1 MMRLNLKYV
10 LTSLI
15 LMVTCVTLMLW
26 SRCGDLVRTFP
37 KRFYGNY
44 WLTLDNDVRSLSH
57 VINDVRLNFVASQY
71 QITEAVEIDCVINQ
85 EYSIGC
91 RREGDEIYMPFSFIK
106 KYFEVYGALNNIDG
120 ISHFDWS
127 HSYGKV
133 NLPRTIYDSKGIFM
147 YFENYNVE
155 VRDRVKCISASAN
168 VPISTQWES
177 QGYFYAT
184 QIAQFGL
191 SHYSKN
197 LTEPEPTR
205 KVLENGET
213 SQSNWIIPRNSS
225 LNRNISFN
233 YTSVVNFNTTNQFDS
248 AIYLEMD
255 HVLDLLLS
263 VDLFLTPN
271 SSLMVTMQ
279 NRESQQ
285 TYYLHYILADFSLT
299 VQDANIYHGIGMSAV
314 NRWKHLARDLFI
326 DVQKG
331 VVALYAN
338 RKLKMRRSELKVTR
352 IAFLG
357 SGSFD
362 NLTLATSEHIQHFID
377 AAEWFVR
384 HQNQSTGGWAIPVKR
399 RLASGFDDLPR
410 GWYSAMSQGHAIS
423 LLARAF
429 YHSGGN
435 RKYLK
440 SAVNALKPFRVPS
453 AQGGVL
459 GKFMEILPWY
469 EEYPTTPGSF
479 VLNGFIYS
487 LLGLYD
493 LHQVA
498 PKTKG
503 GKEAGILF
511 DQGMESLKKML
522 TIFDTGSGSVYD
534 LRHFTLG
541 VAPNIARWDYHVTHV
556 NQLLLLATIDD
567 DPIFSQVTI
576 TGDNLN

>member
-1 MMRLNLKYV
+1 M
-10 LTSLI
+10 
-15 LMVTCVTLMLW
+15 
-26 SRCGDLVRTFP
+26 
-37 KRFYGNY
+37 
-44 WLTLDNDVRSLSH
+44 
-57 VINDVRLNFVASQY
+57 
-71 QITEAVEIDCVINQ
+71 EIDCVINQ

-91 RREGDEIYMPFSFIK
+91 RKEGDEVYMPFSFIK
-106 KYFEVYGALNNIDG
+106 KYFEVYGSLSSVDG
-120 ISHFDWS
+120 MPHFDWN
-127 HSYGKV
+127 HSFGKV

-155 VRDRVKCISASAN
+155 VRDRVKCVSASAG
-168 VPISTQWES
+168 VPITTQWNSE
-177 QGYFYAT
+177 GYFYAT

-205 KVLENGET
+205 RILEDGENN
-213 SQSNWIIPRNSS
+213 QANWSIPKNSS
-225 LNRNISFN
+225 ITRCAAVNHS
-233 YTSVVNFNTTNQFDS
+233 TVVNFTTTSLFES
-248 AIYLEMD
+248 AIQLEMD
-255 HVLDLLLS
+255 HALDLLLS
-263 VDLFLTPN
+263 VDIFLKPN

-285 TYYLHYILADFSLT
+285 IYYLHYIIADFSLT
-299 VQDANIYHGIGMSAV
+299 VQDANIYHGIGVGAV

-338 RKLKMRRSELKVTR
+338 RKLKIRRSELKVIK

-362 NLTLATSEHIQHFID
+362 NLTLSTSEHIQHFYD
-377 AAEWFVR
+377 ASEWFVR
-384 HQNQSTGGWAIPVKR
+384 HQNVSTGGWAIPVKR
-399 RLASGFDDLPR
+399 KLASGFEDLAR

-440 SAVNALKPFRVPS
+440 AAVNALKPFKVPS
-453 AQGGVL
+453 TQGGVL
-459 GKFMEILPWY
+459 AKFMGILPWY
-469 EEYPTTPGSF
+469 EEYPTTPASF

-503 GKEAGILF
+503 GKEAGLLY

-534 LRHFTLG
+534 LRHFSLG
-541 VAPNIARWDYHVTHV
+541 VAPNIARWYV
-556 NQLLLLATIDD
+556 NDSLI
-567 DPIFSQVTI
+567 SS
-576 TGDNLN
+576 

>member
-1 MMRLNLKYV
+1 
-10 LTSLI
+10 
-15 LMVTCVTLMLW
+15 
-26 SRCGDLVRTFP
+26 
-37 KRFYGNY
+37 
-44 WLTLDNDVRSLSH
+44 
-57 VINDVRLNFVASQY
+57 
-71 QITEAVEIDCVINQ
+71 
-85 EYSIGC
+85 
-91 RREGDEIYMPFSFIK
+91 MPFSFVK
-106 KYFEVYGALNNIDG
+106 KYFEVYGSLNSLDG
-120 ISHFDWS
+120 VTHFDFN
-127 HSYGKV
+127 HSFGKV
-133 NLPRTIYDSKGIFM
+133 NLPRSIYDSKGIFM

-155 VRDRVKCISASAN
+155 VRDRVKCISASAH
-168 VPISTQWES
+168 VPISVQWES

-197 LTEPEPTR
+197 LTDPEPTR
-205 KVLENGET
+205 KTLEDGDTN
-213 SQSNWIIPRNSS
+213 QSNWIIPKNSS
-225 LNRNISFN
+225 ISRGVAVN
-233 YTSVVNFNTTNQFDS
+233 HTAVVNFNTTNQFDS
-248 AIYLEMD
+248 AIYLELD

-263 VDLFLTPN
+263 VDIFFRPN

-285 TYYLHYILADFSLT
+285 IFYLHYILADFSLT
-299 VQDANIYHGIGMSAV
+299 VQDANIYHGLGLSAT
-314 NRWKHLARDLFI
+314 NQWKHLARDLFI

-331 VVALYAN
+331 AAALYAN
-338 RKLKMRRSELKVTR
+338 RKLKMRRSELKVIR

-357 SGSFD
+357 SGAFD
-362 NLTLATSEHIQHFID
+362 NLTLSTSEHIQHFYD
-377 AAEWFVR
+377 AAEWFVQ

-399 RLASGFDDLPR
+399 RLASGFEDLPR

-440 SAVNALKPFRVPS
+440 AAVNALKPFKVPS

-459 GKFMEILPWY
+459 AKFMGELPWY
-469 EEYPTTPGSF
+469 EEYPTTPASF

-493 LHQVA
+493 LRQVA
-498 PKTKG
+498 PKAKG
-503 GKEAGILF
+503 GREAGVLF
-511 DQGMESLKKML
+511 NQGMESLKKML
-522 TIFDTGSGSVYD
+522 MLFDNGQGSVYD
-534 LRHFTLG
+534 LRHFSLG

-567 DPIFSQVTI
+567 DPIFSQVSLGGKLRSIVEEFNEGCQT
-576 TGDNLN
+576 

>member
-1 MMRLNLKYV
+1 MRV
-10 LTSLI
+10 LS
-15 LMVTCVTLMLW
+15 V
-26 SRCGDLVRTFP
+26 
-37 KRFYGNY
+37 
-44 WLTLDNDVRSLSH
+44 H
-57 VINDVRLNFVASQY
+57 LNFVASQY
-71 QITEAVEIDCVINQ
+71 QITEAVEIDCVINS

-91 RREGDEIYMPFSFIK
+91 RKEGDEVYLPFTFIK
-106 KYFEVYGALNNIDG
+106 KYFEVYGSLNTNDG
-120 ISHFDWS
+120 ISHLDWA

-133 NLPRTIYDSKGIFM
+133 NLPRSVYDSKGIYL

-155 VRDRVKCISASAN
+155 VRDRVKCISAIAS

-197 LTEPEPTR
+197 LTEPEPNR
-205 KVLENGET
+205 RIIEDGDAN
-213 SQSNWIIPRNSS
+213 QSNWIIPRNSS
-225 LNRNISFN
+225 ISRQVAVN
-233 YTSVVNFNTTNQFDS
+233 HSNVVNFTTTNQFDS
-248 AIYLEMD
+248 AIYLDMD

-263 VDLFLTPN
+263 VDLFLRPN

-285 TYYLHYILADFSLT
+285 VFYLHYILADFSLT
-299 VQDANIYHGIGMSAV
+299 VQDSNIYHGLGTGAV
-314 NRWKHLARDLFI
+314 NTWKHIARDLFI

-352 IAFLG
+352 IAFVG
-357 SGSFD
+357 SGAFD
-362 NLTLATSEHIQHFID
+362 NLTLATSEHIQHFYD

-399 RLASGFDDLPR
+399 KLAAGFGDLPR

-440 SAVNALKPFRVPS
+440 AAVNALKPFKVPS
-453 AQGGVL
+453 AHGGVL
-459 GKFMEILPWY
+459 ARFMGILPWY
-469 EEYPTTPGSF
+469 EEYPTTPASF

-493 LHQVA
+493 LHKVA

-503 GKEAGILF
+503 GKEAGLLYE
-511 DQGMESLKKML
+511 QGMESLKKML
-522 TIFDTGSGSVYD
+522 LIFDTGSGSVYD
-534 LRHFTLG
+534 LRHFSLG

-567 DPIFSQVTI
+567 HPIFSQVSRFAYEI
-576 TGDNLN
+576 FEVLLN

>member
-1 MMRLNLKYV
+1 M
-10 LTSLI
+10 
-15 LMVTCVTLMLW
+15 
-26 SRCGDLVRTFP
+26 
-37 KRFYGNY
+37 
-44 WLTLDNDVRSLSH
+44 
-57 VINDVRLNFVASQY
+57 
-71 QITEAVEIDCVINQ
+71 INQ

-91 RREGDEIYMPFSFIK
+91 RKEGDEIYMPFSFIK
-106 KYFEVYGALNNIDG
+106 KYFEVYGSLSNIEG
-120 ISHFDWS
+120 VTHFDWN

-133 NLPRTIYDSKGIFM
+133 NLPRTIYDPKGIFM

-155 VRDRVKCISASAN
+155 VRDRVKCISAIDG
-168 VPISTQWES
+168 VPITTQWES

-205 KVLENGET
+205 KIIDDGDHNQASWL
-213 SQSNWIIPRNSS
+213 IPRDST
-225 LNRNISFN
+225 LTR
-233 YTSVVNFNTTNQFDS
+233 YLSVNHTTIVNFTTTNQFDS
-248 AIYLEMD
+248 AITNELD

-263 VDLFLTPN
+263 IDILLHTN
-271 SSLMVTMQ
+271 ASLIVTMQ
-279 NRESQQ
+279 NRETQQ
-285 TYYLHYILADFSLT
+285 LYYLHYLLADFSISA
-299 VQDANIYHGIGMSAV
+299 QDANIYHGIGTGSV
-314 NRWKHLARDLFI
+314 DRWKHLARDLFV

-331 VVALYAN
+331 VVAQYAN
-338 RKLKMRRSELKVTR
+338 HKIKMRRSELKVIR
-352 IAFLG
+352 IGFLG
-357 SGSFD
+357 NGSFD
-362 NLTLATSEHIQHFID
+362 NLTLSTSEHLQHFYD
-377 AAEWFVR
+377 SAEWFVR

-410 GWYSAMSQGHAIS
+410 GWYSAMSQGHGIS

-440 SAVNALKPFRVPS
+440 AAVNALKPFRVLS
-453 AQGGVL
+453 AQGGVMSR
-459 GKFMEILPWY
+459 FMGILPWY
-469 EEYPTTPGSF
+469 EEYPTTPPSF

-493 LHQVA
+493 LHRVA
-498 PKTKG
+498 PKAKG
-503 GKEAGILF
+503 GKEAGLLY

-522 TIFDTGSGSVYD
+522 TLYDIGSGTSYD

-541 VAPNIARWDYHVTHV
+541 IAPNIARWDYHVTHV

-567 DPIFSQVTI
+567 DPLFSQTADRWRSYMM
-576 TGDNLN
+576 GKRAMHN

>member
-1 MMRLNLKYV
+1 
-10 LTSLI
+10 
-15 LMVTCVTLMLW
+15 
-26 SRCGDLVRTFP
+26 
-37 KRFYGNY
+37 
-44 WLTLDNDVRSLSH
+44 
-57 VINDVRLNFVASQY
+57 
-71 QITEAVEIDCVINQ
+71 
-85 EYSIGC
+85 
-91 RREGDEIYMPFSFIK
+91 MPFSFIK
-106 KYFEVYGALNNIDG
+106 KYFEVYGSFSTNDG
-120 ISHFDWS
+120 ITHFDWN

-155 VRDRVKCISASAN
+155 VRDRVKCISASAA

-197 LTEPEPTR
+197 LTDPEPSR
-205 KVLENGET
+205 KILEDGENN
-213 SQSNWIIPRNSS
+213 QSNWSIPKNSS
-225 LNRNISFN
+225 ITRNNSFN
-233 YTSVVNFNTTNQFDS
+233 HTTVVNFTTTNQFDS
-248 AIYLEMD
+248 AIHLDLD
-255 HVLDLLLS
+255 HALDLLLS
-263 VDLFLTPN
+263 IDLILRPN

-279 NRESQQ
+279 NRETQQ
-285 TYYLHYILADFSLT
+285 IYYLHYILADFSIT
-299 VQDANIYHGIGMSAV
+299 VQDSNIYYGIGTKNV
-314 NRWKHLARDLFI
+314 NQWKHLARDLFI

-331 VVALYAN
+331 VLALYAN

-352 IAFLG
+352 IAFVG
-357 SGSFD
+357 AGAFD
-362 NLTLATSEHIQHFID
+362 NLTLATSEHIQHFYD

-384 HQNQSTGGWAIPVKR
+384 HQNQSSGGFAIPVRR

-459 GKFMEILPWY
+459 AKFMGILPWY
-469 EEYPTTPGSF
+469 EEYPTTPASF

-503 GKEAGILF
+503 GKEARILF
-511 DQGMESLKKML
+511 DQGIESLKKML
-522 TIFDTGSGSVYD
+522 TTFDTGSGSVYD
-534 LRHFTLG
+534 LRHFSLG
-541 VAPNIARWDYHVTHV
+541 IAPNIARWDYHVTHV

-567 DPIFSQVTI
+567 DSVFSQVTCNNPLK
-576 TGDNLN
+576 TQSLNVFSFYFKTADRWRGYMNGKRAMHN

>member
-1 MMRLNLKYV
+1 MMCQM
-10 LTSLI
+10 LI
-15 LMVTCVTLMLW
+15 
-26 SRCGDLVRTFP
+26 TF
-37 KRFYGNY
+37 
-44 WLTLDNDVRSLSH
+44 
-57 VINDVRLNFVASQY
+57 LNFVASQY
-71 QITEAVEIDCVINQ
+71 QITDAVEIDCVINQ

-91 RREGDEIYMPFSFIK
+91 RREGDEIYMPFSFVK
-106 KYFEVYGALNNIDG
+106 KYFEVYGSLNSNDG
-120 ISHFDWS
+120 ITHFDWN

-155 VRDRVKCISASAN
+155 VRDRVKCISANAG
-168 VPISTQWES
+168 VPITTQWNSE
-177 QGYFYAT
+177 GYFYAT

-205 KVLENGET
+205 KVLEDGE
-213 SQSNWIIPRNSS
+213 SNQAAWIIPKNSS
-225 LNRNISFN
+225 ITRNFSVN
-233 YTSVVNFNTTNQFDS
+233 HTNVVNFTTTNQFES
-248 AIYLEMD
+248 AIQLEMD

-263 VDLFLTPN
+263 VDMFLRPN
-271 SSLMVTMQ
+271 SSLMVTVQ

-285 TYYLHYILADFSLT
+285 NYYLHYILADFSLT
-299 VQDANIYHGIGMSAV
+299 VQDSNIYHGIGTNGA

-338 RKLKMRRSELKVTR
+338 RKLKMRRSELKVVK

-357 SGSFD
+357 SGAFD
-362 NLTLATSEHIQHFID
+362 NLTLSTSEHIQHFYD
-377 AAEWFVR
+377 AAEWFVH
-384 HQNQSTGGWAIPVKR
+384 HQNTSTGGWAIPVKR
-399 RLASGFDDLPR
+399 KLAPGFEDLPR

-440 SAVNALKPFRVPS
+440 AAVNALKPFKVAS

-459 GKFMEILPWY
+459 TKFMGLLPWY
-469 EEYPTTPGSF
+469 EEYPTTPPSF

-498 PKTKG
+498 PKAKG
-503 GKEAGILF
+503 GREAGLLF

-522 TIFDTGSGSVYD
+522 TMFDTGSGSVYD
-534 LRHFTLG
+534 LRHFSLG

-567 DPIFSQVTI
+567 DPIFSQVKPKLVTI
-576 TGDNLN
+576 FRLNVLMNC

>member
-1 MMRLNLKYV
+1 MRVAYQ
-10 LTSLI
+10 
-15 LMVTCVTLMLW
+15 
-26 SRCGDLVRTFP
+26 
-37 KRFYGNY
+37 
-44 WLTLDNDVRSLSH
+44 
-57 VINDVRLNFVASQY
+57 LNFSASQY
-71 QITEAVEIDCVINQ
+71 QITEAVEIDCYINQ
-85 EYSIGC
+85 EYTIGC
-91 RREGDEIYMPFSFIK
+91 RKEGDEIYMPFSFIK
-106 KYFEVYGALNNIDG
+106 KYFEVYGSLSSVDG
-120 ISHFDWS
+120 VTHFDWNY
-127 HSYGKV
+127 SYGKV
-133 NLPRTIYDSKGIFM
+133 NLPRSIYDPKGIYL

-155 VRDRVKCISASAN
+155 VRDRVLCISASAS
-168 VPISTQWES
+168 VPISVQWES
-177 QGYFYAT
+177 KGYFYAT

-205 KVLENGET
+205 RIIEDGDSN
-213 SQSNWIIPRNSS
+213 QANWIIPKNSS
-225 LNRNISFN
+225 IIRNVSAN
-233 YTSVVNFNTTNQFDS
+233 HTSVVNFTTTNQFDS

-255 HVLDLLLS
+255 HALDLLLS
-263 VDLFLTPN
+263 VDILLRPN
-271 SSLMVTMQ
+271 SSLTVTMQ

-285 TYYLHYILADFSLT
+285 VYYLHYILADFSIT
-299 VQDANIYHGIGMSAV
+299 VQDANIYHGIGTGAV

-331 VVALYAN
+331 VAALVAN
-338 RKLKMRRSELKVTR
+338 RKLKMRRSELKVIR
-352 IAFLG
+352 IAMVG
-357 SGSFD
+357 SGAFD
-362 NLTLATSEHIQHFID
+362 NVTLATSEHIQHFYD

-399 RLASGFDDLPR
+399 RLASGFEDLPR

-440 SAVNALKPFRVPS
+440 SAVNALKPFKVPS
-453 AQGGVL
+453 SQGGVL
-459 GKFMEILPWY
+459 AKFMGTLPWY
-469 EEYPTTPGSF
+469 EEYPTTPASF

-493 LHQVA
+493 LHRIA

-511 DQGMESLKKML
+511 NQGMESLKKLL
-522 TIFDTGSGSVYD
+522 TMFDTGSGSVYD
-534 LRHFTLG
+534 LRHFSLG

-567 DPIFSQVTI
+567 DPIFSQVRKYECSDSI
-576 TGDNLN
+576 QR

>member
-1 MMRLNLKYV
+1 MRYFLNFLSRAKCYESCQIYINYV
-10 LTSLI
+10 S
-15 LMVTCVTLMLW
+15 
-26 SRCGDLVRTFP
+26 F
-37 KRFYGNY
+37 
-44 WLTLDNDVRSLSH
+44 
-57 VINDVRLNFVASQY
+57 LNFVASQY
-71 QITEAVEIDCVINQ
+71 QITEAVEIDCIINQ

-91 RREGDEIYMPFSFIK
+91 RKEGDEIYMPFSFIK
-106 KYFEVYGALNNIDG
+106 KYFEVYGSLNTIDG
-120 ISHFDWS
+120 ITHFDWS
-127 HSYGKV
+127 HSYGKI

-155 VRDRVKCISASAN
+155 VRDRVKCISASAS

-197 LTEPEPTR
+197 LTDPEPTR
-205 KVLENGET
+205 KVIEDGDINQT
-213 SQSNWIIPRNSS
+213 NWIIPANSS
-225 LNRNISFN
+225 VIRNVSFN
-233 YTSVVNFNTTNQFDS
+233 HTSVVNFTTTNQFDS
-248 AIYLEMD
+248 AIYVDMD

-263 VDLFLTPN
+263 VDLLLRPN
-271 SSLMVTMQ
+271 SSMMVTMQ
-279 NRESQQ
+279 NRETQQ
-285 TYYLHYILADFSLT
+285 TFYLHYILADFSLT
-299 VQDANIYHGIGMSAV
+299 VQDANIYHGIGFGAV

-331 VVALYAN
+331 AVALYAN
-338 RKLKMRRSELKVTR
+338 RKLKMRRSELKVVK

-357 SGSFD
+357 AGSFD
-362 NLTLATSEHIQHFID
+362 NLTLSTSEHIQHFYD
-377 AAEWFVR
+377 SAEWFVR

-399 RLASGFDDLPR
+399 RLANGFEDLPR
-410 GWYSAMSQGHAIS
+410 GWYSSMSQGHAIS

-435 RKYLK
+435 KKYLK
-440 SAVNALKPFRVPS
+440 AAVNALKPFKVPS

-459 GKFMEILPWY
+459 ARFMGLLPWY

-498 PKTKG
+498 PKSKG
-503 GKEAGILF
+503 GKEAGLLF
-511 DQGMESLKKML
+511 DQGMNSLKKML

-534 LRHFTLG
+534 LRHFSLG

-567 DPIFSQVTI
+567 DPIFSLVSI
-576 TGDNLN
+576 SINLKFFFLTKIFMTDG

>member
-1 MMRLNLKYV
+1 V
-10 LTSLI
+10 SLI
-15 LMVTCVTLMLW
+15 AFISIL
-26 SRCGDLVRTFP
+26 
-37 KRFYGNY
+37 
-44 WLTLDNDVRSLSH
+44 
-57 VINDVRLNFVASQY
+57 ASQY

-85 EYSIGC
+85 EYAIGC

-106 KYFEVYGALNNIDG
+106 KYFEVYGSLSFVDG
-120 ISHFDWS
+120 VTHFDWS

-155 VRDRVKCISASAN
+155 VRDRVKCISAAAG
-168 VPISTQWES
+168 VPITTQWNSE
-177 QGYFYAT
+177 GYFYAT

-191 SHYSKN
+191 AHYSKN

-205 KVLENGET
+205 KVLEDGEANQG
-213 SQSNWIIPRNSS
+213 SWIIPKNSS
-225 LNRNISFN
+225 IIRQPSLNKSTI
-233 YTSVVNFNTTNQFDS
+233 VNFSTSNQFES
-248 AIYLEMD
+248 AVQLEMD

-263 VDLFLTPN
+263 VDILLKPN
-271 SSLMVTMQ
+271 SSLMVTLQ

-285 TYYLHYILADFSLT
+285 TYYLHYITADFSIT
-299 VQDANIYHGIGMSAV
+299 VQDSNIYHGIGSSSV

-331 VVALYAN
+331 VVVLYAN
-338 RKLKMRRSELKVTR
+338 RKLKMRRSELKVVK

-362 NLTLATSEHIQHFID
+362 NLTLSTSEHIQHFYD

-399 RLASGFDDLPR
+399 KLAPGFDDLPR
-410 GWYSAMSQGHAIS
+410 GWLSAMGQGHGIS
-423 LLARAF
+423 LLSRAF

-435 RKYLK
+435 KKYLK
-440 SAVNALKPFRVPS
+440 AAVNALKPFKTAS
-453 AQGGVL
+453 ALGGVL
-459 GKFMEILPWY
+459 AKFMGLLNFY
-469 EEYPTTPGSF
+469 EEYPTNPPSF

-503 GKEAGILF
+503 GKEAQVLF
-511 DQGMESLKKML
+511 KEGMESLKKML
-522 TIFDTGSGSVYD
+522 LLFDTGSGSVYD
-534 LRHFTLG
+534 LRHFSLS
-541 VAPNIARWDYHVTHV
+541 VSPNIARWDYHVTHV

-567 DPIFSQVTI
+567 DPLFSQVRLI
-576 TGDNLN
+576 NNS

>member
-1 MMRLNLKYV
+1 
-10 LTSLI
+10 
-15 LMVTCVTLMLW
+15 MVTCVTLMLW

-37 KRFYGNY
+37 KRFYGNFY
-44 WLTLDNDVRSLSH
+44 TCFYDVSKLITL
-57 VINDVRLNFVASQY
+57 LNFVASQY

-91 RREGDEIYMPFSFIK
+91 RREGDEIYLPFSFIK
-106 KYFEVYGALNNIDG
+106 KYFEIYGSLNSIEG
-120 ISHFDWS
+120 STHFDWS

-155 VRDRVKCISASAN
+155 VRDRVKCISANAG
-168 VPISTQWES
+168 VPITTQWNSE
-177 QGYFYAT
+177 GYFYAT

-197 LTEPEPTR
+197 LTEPEPTK
-205 KVLENGET
+205 KVLEDGE
-213 SQSNWIIPRNSS
+213 SNQAAWIIPKNSS
-225 LNRNISFN
+225 IIRSFSTN
-233 YTSVVNFNTTNQFDS
+233 HTNVVNFTTTNQFES
-248 AIYLEMD
+248 AIQLEMD

-263 VDLFLTPN
+263 VDIYLRPN
-271 SSLMVTMQ
+271 SSMMVTLQ

-285 TYYLHYILADFSLT
+285 NYYLHYILADFSLT
-299 VQDANIYHGIGMSAV
+299 VQDSNIYHGIGTSST

-331 VVALYAN
+331 VAALYAN
-338 RKLKMRRSELKVTR
+338 RKLKMRRSELKVVK

-357 SGSFD
+357 GGSFD
-362 NLTLATSEHIQHFID
+362 NLTLSTSEHIQHFYD
-377 AAEWFVR
+377 AAEWFVH

-399 RLASGFDDLPR
+399 KLAAGFDDLPR

-440 SAVNALKPFRVPS
+440 AAVNALKPFKVAS

-459 GKFMEILPWY
+459 AKFMGLLPWY
-469 EEYPTTPGSF
+469 EEYPTTPPSF

-498 PKTKG
+498 PKAKG
-503 GKEAGILF
+503 GREAGLLF

-522 TIFDTGSGSVYD
+522 TMFDTGSGSVYD
-534 LRHFTLG
+534 LRHFSLG

-567 DPIFSQVTI
+567 DSIFSQVK
-576 TGDNLN
+576 LVKLLALSS